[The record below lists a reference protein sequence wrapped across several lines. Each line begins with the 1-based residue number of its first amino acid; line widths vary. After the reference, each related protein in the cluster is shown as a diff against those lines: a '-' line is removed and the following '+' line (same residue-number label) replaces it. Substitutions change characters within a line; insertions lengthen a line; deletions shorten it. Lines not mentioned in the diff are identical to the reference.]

1 MKLLKFKIYFVPLK
15 FERICKLDFF
25 IKKKNV
31 ARNFFFFFFFLCSV
45 SKKFDTVFDNK
56 DNVINVISKLSRST
70 DKTINCKMKTNE
82 MLIIIIG

>member
-25 IKKKNV
+25 IKKKKCSKK
-31 ARNFFFFFFFLCSV
+31 FFFFFFLCSV

>member
-31 ARNFFFFFFFLCSV
+31 AINFFFFLCSV

>member
-31 ARNFFFFFFFLCSV
+31 ARNFFFFFLCSV

-82 MLIIIIG
+82 MLIIIIIG

>member
-31 ARNFFFFFFFLCSV
+31 ARNFFFFFLCSV
-45 SKKFDTVFDNK
+45 SKKFDTVF

-70 DKTINCKMKTNE
+70 DKTINCKKKTNE